1 MAKAGTV
8 VVDVEADASRFL
20 KDIDQAASS
29 AGRSLMGG
37 LGNVGKTV
45 FGDLVSGA
53 GAAAIGIGAIGI
65 AAVGTAAHFNK
76 AMSGVGAV
84 ANATAGE
91 LDGLREAALKAGAD
105 TSFSASQAADAEAEL
120 ARAGVSVADI
130 TGGALIGSLGLA
142 AAGQLDLADAATIS
156 AQAMNTFSLG
166 GKDVGH
172 IADVFAAGANK
183 SAADVHQLGDALR
196 QSGLVAS
203 QYGLSLET
211 TVGALSA
218 FHDKALIGSDAGT
231 SFKAMLQ
238 RLTPQGAP
246 AAEAM
251 ASIGFSAFDASGKF
265 VGLADVAQQLQDG
278 LKNLT
283 DEQRNSALT
292 TIFGSDA
299 VRAAT
304 VLYGLGAKGVN
315 DYTAAVDDQGAA
327 AEVAAKQLDNLSG
340 DIEVIKGSVETA
352 LIRLGDLGDD
362 AFRGTVQ
369 GANDVVN
376 AFNDFASS
384 PAFDRLQER
393 FSDLTGAGPGFE
405 HLADT
410 VDSFLQG
417 IDVEDIDHLFDT
429 IGDGAAHVH
438 ELADQFGALTGLAG
452 GLGTSFGLMGA
463 RSLPII
469 GSFVP
474 ALSPITAVL
483 GGLLV
488 GTDKGR
494 ESLGK
499 LAGEFKDVAQ
509 NAGPDVTRSLGEV
522 ADVAGTAL
530 AGVLDDLGPAV
541 ADAAEELLPML
552 ADAAADLAPAIGD
565 VVEEGG
571 HLAAEVLPELVDL
584 FESALPLVQLLN
596 PTLRIT
602 ASAMGLV
609 ADNAELVVPPVAAL
623 IGYLKLKALIDG
635 SKSVG
640 HLSDA
645 FSSLAGTAGGLRTIG
660 PAISD
665 IAASRG
671 ISKLS
676 AGMGVAKASAAEMA
690 AGISSSISPLGA
702 LTAAAAVGVTT
713 FTLVS
718 SAMHNAAEEGKKA
731 GQAFVELGDF
741 DLDTAGF
748 DDLQEELGRLEGRAN
763 HLRGEM
769 DNAINPFTDNRL
781 SGEIGVI
788 DDTSTAIFNQT
799 LKVNGLASMLGIT
812 SGEALDLIRSEDK
825 LGKAFG
831 SNAALADTL
840 RDALNKLKPAGQNVA
855 EATSDVEAAV
865 DGVTESLVLNGKS
878 FDLGTEAGRANAQ
891 ALSDL
896 SDKARGLAVSMV
908 EQDGNIQGA
917 KDSLLKYSDGLRTT
931 LTQAGL
937 TNTEIDALLTTYGL
951 TPQQITTSV
960 NLAGDQAAA
969 AFVTSYQ
976 GQLDALPAEKRA
988 EILAIVRSGGEG
1000 SVAEAK
1006 RQLDALTADRTVNIF
1021 TKIYSDPSALIPK
1034 KGSVKDLQDRLLAPD
1049 VAAEAHGAILDFFG
1063 LGGFSDPAHI
1073 AQIAPAGAMRVWAE
1087 PETGGEAYI
1096 PLSPA
1101 KRERSTAVWEETGR
1115 RLGVSDAAGDLMTM
1129 AAPSM
1134 HVVQHIKIDISE
1146 LPPTASA
1153 REVSELVLEGF
1164 ADKAKGDSGFLS
1176 RIGAV

>member
-1 MAKAGTV
+1 MAHAGTV

-20 KDIDQAASS
+20 KDIDQAASN

-45 FGDLVSGA
+45 MTDLASGA
-53 GAAAIGIGAIGI
+53 KAAAIGIGAIGI

-84 ANATAGE
+84 AGATASQ

-156 AQAMNTFSLG
+156 AQAMNTFGLG

-196 QSGLVAS
+196 QSGLVAA

-246 AAEAM
+246 AAAAM
-251 ASIGFSAFDASGKF
+251 KEIGFSAFDANGKF

-278 LKNLT
+278 LKNLN
-283 DEQRNSALT
+283 DEQRASALT

-376 AFNDFASS
+376 AFNDFAGS

-405 HLADT
+405 HLAET
-410 VDSFLQG
+410 VDGFLQG
-417 IDVEDIDHLFDT
+417 VDVADIDHLFDT
-429 IGDGAAHVH
+429 IGDGAKHVH
-438 ELADQFGALTGLAG
+438 DLADEFGSLTGLVG
-452 GLGTSFGLMGA
+452 GLGASFGLMGA

-469 GSFVP
+469 GSFLP
-474 ALSPITAVL
+474 SLNPITAVL

-499 LAGEFKDVAQ
+499 LADEFKDVAQ
-509 NAGPDVTRSLGEV
+509 NAGPSVVHSLGEV
-522 ADVAGTAL
+522 ADVAGSAL
-530 AGVLDDLGPAV
+530 ASVLDDLGPAI

-552 ADAAADLAPAIGD
+552 ADAAADLVPAIGD

-571 HLAAEVLPELVDL
+571 HLASEVLPVLVDL
-584 FESALPLVQLLN
+584 FADALPLVQAVGPVLK
-596 PTLRIT
+596 IT
-602 ASAMGLV
+602 ATAMGLV
-609 ADNAELVVPPVAAL
+609 ADNAELIVPPLAAL
-623 IGYLKLKALIDG
+623 IGYLKIKALIDG
-635 SKSVG
+635 SKTIG
-640 HLSDA
+640 HLSEA
-645 FSSLAGTAGGLRTIG
+645 FTSLAGTAGGLRSIG
-660 PAISD
+660 PAITD
-665 IAASRG
+665 IAATRGVSRLTAA
-671 ISKLS
+671 S
-676 AGMGVAKASAAEMA
+676 GVAKQSLGEMGTAA
-690 AGISSSISPLGA
+690 AGLASPLGIA
-702 LTAAAAVGVTT
+702 TAAAGAGVTAYLAFQGALDSAERSGREAGRT
-713 FTLVS
+713 F
-718 SAMHNAAEEGKKA
+718 A
-731 GQAFVELGDF
+731 ELGDF
-741 DLDTAGF
+741 DVKTATFAELDAEIGRIRGKTDA
-748 DDLQEELGRLEGRAN
+748 LQHAMNQGLNPFSDSRNRGMKEELIELGG
-763 HLRGEM
+763 
-769 DNAINPFTDNRL
+769 
-781 SGEIGVI
+781 
-788 DDTSTAIFNQT
+788 
-799 LKVNGLASMLGIT
+799 GLAQVQHDASLLANQMHINGDDALALTLRHIALG
-812 SGEALDLIRSEDK
+812 D
-825 LGKAFG
+825 AFG
-831 SNAALADTL
+831 KNASLADTFRNALEKL
-840 RDALNKLKPAGQNVA
+840 RPPAQDVA
-855 EATSDVEAAV
+855 KATSDVEAAV
-865 DGVTESLVLNGKS
+865 DGMTESLVLNGNS
-878 FDLGTEAGRANAQ
+878 FDLHEEKGRANSQ

-896 SDKARGLAVSMV
+896 TDKAKALSASLI
-908 EQDGNIQGA
+908 EQDGNTVGA
-917 KDSLLKYSDGLRTT
+917 ANSLTTYANNLRTT
-931 LTQAGL
+931 LHDAHL
-937 TNTEIDALLTTYGL
+937 TDDQINALLTTYGL
-951 TPQQITTSV
+951 MPDQIQTVIDQVGAEQTAAKIADLKKKADELV
-960 NLAGDQAAA
+960 ADRYLAEIQVAINE
-969 AFVTSYQ
+969 
-976 GQLDALPAEKRA
+976 GQLAH
-988 EILAIVRSGGEG
+988 
-1000 SVAEAK
+1000 AEALINWAT
-1006 RQLDALTADRTVNIF
+1006 RQRTVDILYK
-1021 TKIYSDPSALIPK
+1021 TGQAPTLPK
-1034 KGSVKDLQDRLLAPD
+1034 PGGGVLK
-1049 VAAEAHGAILDFFG
+1049 AEAHGGVLDFFG
-1063 LGGFSDPAHI
+1063 WGGFSDPAHV

-1101 KRERSTAVWEETGR
+1101 KRSRSTAVWEETGR
-1115 RLGVSDAAGDLMTM
+1115 RLGVPDAADRMTL
-1129 AAPSM
+1129 AQPQP
-1134 HVVQHIKIDISE
+1134 VQVTQHIKIDISE
-1146 LPPTASA
+1146 LPATVSA
-1153 REVSELVLEGF
+1153 TEVTELVLAGF
-1164 ADKAKGDSGFLS
+1164 RDKAMVESGFLD
-1176 RIGAV
+1176 RIGASGGTGR